1 MRRFEYLPQ
10 AHVDEAAANAA
21 VRDAQ
26 LKVFASLI
34 ANQEKIGEIL
44 AGKPVNVAI
53 VDPEAWGKKS
63 PTK

>member
-1 MRRFEYLPQ
+1 
-10 AHVDEAAANAA
+10 VDEAAANAA